1 MNTYR
6 IVLTGGPCGGKS
18 TIINS
23 VAKRLEDEGYNVIV
37 VNETAREIMEK
48 GNIAK
53 PEDRDYTLKFQE
65 MILQEQLR
73 KEKSVNILAQTEGNK
88 NTIILYDRGTM
99 DNRAF
104 LSCQKDFDSILK
116 KNNVTELNLLNR
128 YDIVIHLASL
138 ATTNNKDYINDDIRK
153 ENPNEAKILDNK
165 IATAWL
171 LHPNFHIIMPTK
183 NIKDKE
189 DLVISY
195 INDFLNNRKELN
207 EYSLPISKDK
217 ERFFVKML
225 NNNNSK
231 QIIITENTRID
242 CKYSNFKLIKRE
254 FNMDTDYTFEE
265 YDDTNSELYFYKSK
279 SITKEDYIKALQYK
293 NVWKQNKTV
302 ETYFIMN
309 NQICKISKDKNNNV
323 IITFVNNR
331 TIENLNKYKNMVK
344 VLEKPNTIW

>member
-18 TIINS
+18 TIINN

-48 GNIAK
+48 GIKAK
-53 PEDRDYTLKFQE
+53 PEDRTYTLAFQN

-73 KEKSVNILAQTEGNK
+73 KENKANILAQTEVNR
-88 NTIILYDRGTM
+88 NTIILYDRGAI

-104 LSCQKDFDSILK
+104 LPCQDDFDTILR
-116 KNNVTELNLLNR
+116 KNKITELELLNR

-138 ATTNNKDYINDDIRK
+138 ATTNNNEYVNDEIRK

-171 LHPNFHIIMPTK
+171 LHQNFHIIMPTK
-183 NIKDKE
+183 RIVDKE

-195 INDFLNNRKELN
+195 INDFLNDRKELN
-207 EYSLPISKDK
+207 EYSLPLSKEK
-217 ERFFVKML
+217 EDFLTNML
-225 NNNNSK
+225 DNNNSK
-231 QIIITENTRID
+231 QIVITENTRID

-254 FNMDTDYTFEE
+254 FNMNTDYIFDE
-265 YDDTNSELYFYKSK
+265 YDCTNNKLCFYKTK
-279 SITKEDYIKALQYK
+279 NITKEDYIIELQK
-293 NVWKQNKTV
+293 ENIWKQNKRI

-309 NQICKISKDKNNNV
+309 NQICKISKDKNNNG

-331 TIENLNKYKNMVK
+331 TIDNLNNYKNMVK
-344 VLEKPNTIW
+344 VLEKHNTIW